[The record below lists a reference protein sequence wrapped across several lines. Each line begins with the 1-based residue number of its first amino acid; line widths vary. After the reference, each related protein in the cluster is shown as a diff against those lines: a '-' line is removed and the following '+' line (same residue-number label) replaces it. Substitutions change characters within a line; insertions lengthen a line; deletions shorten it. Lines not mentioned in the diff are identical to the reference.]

1 VRKKTLTGAGEPQ
14 SLLTNGFIP
23 DFFYIVQQL
32 IFPIAN
38 MKDAKILIA
47 DDDETLCY
55 LLKEELVNE
64 GYRVDVVYD
73 GKFAIEKLKSIPYDI
88 ILLDLE
94 MKEVH
99 GETVLEYVME
109 NHPSTQIIVLTAKS
123 DVRTAIDC
131 IKKGAYDFI
140 TKPYEF
146 GQLCVTIE
154 RAMEH
159 KDLIVKNKILSS
171 KVSQAYAGSI
181 VGESEAIKDVI
192 RLAEKAARSDSNIL
206 LEGETGTGKELFA
219 EFIHKNSERASKP
232 FVAIN
237 CASLPDQLIESELFG
252 YEKGAFT
259 DAKTSKQGLVE
270 IADGG
275 TLFLDEIGELSLT
288 LQPKLLRF
296 LENGE
301 FRRIG
306 GVSNLKSN
314 VRVIGATNKNLMEE
328 AENKNFRRDLLFR
341 LNVITLTIP
350 PLRERQN
357 DVLLLAEYFLR
368 KKSPVRS
375 VKKLSDSA
383 RQALLR
389 YNFPGNVRE
398 LEHMIE
404 RAIIFSDGN
413 VIEPKDLNIP
423 KDDFDF
429 SKFSEDDGDFPTLEE
444 LEKIHIKKALD
455 KFQWNRENTA
465 RALGI
470 SQKTLYSK
478 IIKYK
483 LK

>member
-1 VRKKTLTGAGEPQ
+1 MND
-14 SLLTNGFIP
+14 S
-23 DFFYIVQQL
+23 
-32 IFPIAN
+32 
-38 MKDAKILIA
+38 KILIA

-55 LLKEELVNE
+55 LLKEELVHE
-64 GYRVDVVYD
+64 GYNVDTVYD
-73 GKFAIEKLKSIPYDI
+73 GKDAIANLKNKTYDVL
-88 ILLDLE
+88 LLDLE
-94 MKEVH
+94 MREVH
-99 GETVLEYVME
+99 GEKVLSYVKEY
-109 NHPSTQIIVLTAKS
+109 HPSTQVIVLTAKS

-131 IKKGAYDFI
+131 IKNGAYDFI

-146 GQLCVTIE
+146 GQLCVIIE
-154 RAMEH
+154 RALEH
-159 KDLIVKNKILSS
+159 KDLVLKNKILSS
-171 KVSQAYAGSI
+171 KINFTFPSSI
-181 VGESEAIKDVI
+181 VGESESIKNI
-192 RLAEKAARSDSNIL
+192 LNLADRAAKSDSNIL

-219 EFIHKNSERASKP
+219 EFIHKNSDRAEKP

-270 IADGG
+270 IANGG

-301 FRRIG
+301 FRRVG
-306 GVSNLKSN
+306 GVTNLNSS

-328 AENKNFRRDLLFR
+328 AEKKNFRRDLLFR

-350 PLRERQN
+350 PLRERQG
-357 DVLLLAEYFLR
+357 DVLLLAEFFLQ
-368 KKSPVRS
+368 KKLPVRS
-375 VKKLSDSA
+375 NKTLSPEAKKD
-383 RQALLR
+383 LLR

-398 LEHMIE
+398 LEHIIE
-404 RAIIFSDGN
+404 RAIIFSEGES
-413 VIEPKDLNIP
+413 ILPKDLNIP
-423 KDDFDF
+423 KEDFDF
-429 SKFSEDDGDFPTLEE
+429 SNFTGSNGSLLTLEE
-444 LEKIHIKKALD
+444 LESMHIKKVLD
-455 KFQWNRENTA
+455 HNNWNRENTA

>member
-1 VRKKTLTGAGEPQ
+1 
-14 SLLTNGFIP
+14 
-23 DFFYIVQQL
+23 
-32 IFPIAN
+32 
-38 MKDAKILIA
+38 MKDSRILIA

-64 GYRVDVVYD
+64 GYIVDVVYD
-73 GKFAIEKLKSIPYDI
+73 GKDAIELLKKRFYDVL
-88 ILLDLE
+88 LLDLE
-94 MKEVH
+94 MREVH
-99 GETVLEYVME
+99 GEKVLNYVTD
-109 NHPSTQIIVLTAKS
+109 NHPALQVIILTAKS
-123 DVRTAIDC
+123 DIRTAIDC
-131 IKKGAYDFI
+131 IKQGAYDFI

-154 RAMEH
+154 RALEY
-159 KDLIVKNKILSS
+159 KDLVIKNKILSS
-171 KVSQAYAGSI
+171 KVSAAPQSTI
-181 VGESEAIKDVI
+181 IGESEVIKNVLK
-192 RLAEKAARSDSNIL
+192 LAEKAAKSESNIL

-219 EFIHKNSERASKP
+219 EFIHKNSNRADKP

-270 IADGG
+270 IAHGG

-306 GVSNLKSN
+306 GITNLSSS
-314 VRVIGATNKNLMEE
+314 VRVIGATNKNLTEE
-328 AENKNFRRDLLFR
+328 AEKKNFRRDLLFR

-350 PLRERQN
+350 PLRERDG
-357 DVLLLAEYFLR
+357 DVLLLSDYFLQ
-368 KKSPVRS
+368 KNSPVRS
-375 VKKLSDSA
+375 VKKLSPEA
-383 RQALLR
+383 KKELLR

-398 LEHMIE
+398 LEHVIE
-404 RAIIFSDGN
+404 RSIIFSEGDT
-413 VIEPKDLNIP
+413 IQPKDLNLP
-423 KDDFDF
+423 KSDFDF
-429 SKFSEDDGDFPTLEE
+429 SSYSNDDGTILTIDEVEKLHIKQTLERN
-444 LEKIHIKKALD
+444 D
-455 KFQWNRENTA
+455 WNRENTA

-478 IIKYK
+478 ILKYN

>member
-1 VRKKTLTGAGEPQ
+1 
-14 SLLTNGFIP
+14 
-23 DFFYIVQQL
+23 
-32 IFPIAN
+32 
-38 MKDAKILIA
+38 MKDSRILIA

-64 GYRVDVVYD
+64 GYIVDVVYD
-73 GKFAIEKLKSIPYDI
+73 GKDAIELLKKRFYDVL
-88 ILLDLE
+88 LLDLE
-94 MKEVH
+94 MREVH
-99 GETVLEYVME
+99 GEKVLNYVTD
-109 NHPSTQIIVLTAKS
+109 NHPALQVIILTAKS
-123 DVRTAIDC
+123 DIRTAIDC
-131 IKKGAYDFI
+131 IKQGAYDFI

-154 RAMEH
+154 RALEY
-159 KDLIVKNKILSS
+159 KDLVIKNKILSS
-171 KVSQAYAGSI
+171 KVSTAPPSTI
-181 VGESEAIKDVI
+181 IGESEVIKNVLK
-192 RLAEKAARSDSNIL
+192 LAEKAAKSESNIL

-219 EFIHKNSERASKP
+219 EFIHKNSNRADKP

-270 IADGG
+270 IAHGG

-306 GVSNLKSN
+306 GVTNLSSS
-314 VRVIGATNKNLMEE
+314 VRVIGATNKNLTEE
-328 AENKNFRRDLLFR
+328 AEKKNFRRDLLFR

-350 PLRERQN
+350 PLRERDG
-357 DVLLLAEYFLR
+357 DVLLLSDYFLQ
-368 KKSPVRS
+368 KNSPVRS
-375 VKKLSDSA
+375 VKKLSPDA
-383 RQALLR
+383 KKELLR

-398 LEHMIE
+398 LEHVIE
-404 RAIIFSDGN
+404 RSIIFSEGDT
-413 VIEPKDLNIP
+413 IQPKDLNLP
-423 KDDFDF
+423 KSDFDF
-429 SKFSEDDGDFPTLEE
+429 SSYSNDDGTILTIDEVEKLHIKQTLERN
-444 LEKIHIKKALD
+444 D
-455 KFQWNRENTA
+455 WNRENTA

-478 IIKYK
+478 ILKYN